1 MKLWEAFLDQL
12 EDELG
17 KETVNTWL
25 RPLKVAGFD
34 AGNIYLDSPDAFQI
48 QWFKEHVAEKAKERL
63 ALASGRPI
71 KVHLRTHQKTKKV
84 VPQETIPDFPPDS
97 LDPDALIE
105 NLIINDESLA
115 HKVIS
120 QLITG
125 EIELSA
131 FNPITIC
138 GPEGSGKTHLLMA
151 VAHALTD
158 KKLAVRYVTGE
169 TFTRQVVR
177 AFRFGGIVPFRNC
190 YRSLDVLLVD
200 DIDFLSRKWA
210 TQEELFHTFN
220 ALHTEGK
227 QIIVA
232 SRALP
237 TSLEDVEQRLV
248 SRFEWGIN
256 APTTPP
262 DLQVLATAH
271 LARHD
276 LVPDENLIDFL
287 VTTFPQVKSLLKA
300 ITALALRLHV
310 SCPINAEMA
319 QNTLRDLIKAEKK
332 VPLTP
337 ELIIKAVARQ
347 FDLSEKEI
355 LGKGRKQEFAVA
367 RQVAMYLCRNRL
379 KMPFTHIGRFFTR
392 DHSTVMSSVKL
403 VERDLEKEKG
413 SFAAPLEQIDTSLLE
428 V

>member
-48 QWFKEHVAEKAKERL
+48 QWFKEHIAEKAKDRL
-63 ALASGRPI
+63 TRASGHPI
-71 KVHLRTHQKTKKV
+71 KIHLRTHQKTKKAP
-84 VPQETIPDFPPDS
+84 PQEAVPDFPPDP
-97 LDPDALIE
+97 LDPDALIQ
-105 NLIINDESLA
+105 NLIVNDQSLA
-115 HKVIS
+115 HKIAS

-125 EIELSA
+125 DLELSA

-151 VAHALTD
+151 IAHALTA
-158 KKLAVRYVTGE
+158 KKLAVRYVTAE
-169 TFTRQVVR
+169 TFTQQVVR

-200 DIDFLSRKWA
+200 GIDFLSRKWA

-220 ALHTEGK
+220 ALHTAGK
-227 QIIVA
+227 QIIL
-232 SRALP
+232 SSQALP
-237 TSLEDVEQRLV
+237 TSLEDIEQRLV

-262 DLQVLATAH
+262 DLQLLATAH
-271 LARHD
+271 LTRHA
-276 LVPDENLIDFL
+276 LIPDHDLIDFL
-287 VTTFPQVKSLLKA
+287 TTTFPGVKPLLKA

-310 SCPINAEMA
+310 SCPINGAMA
-319 QNTLRDLIKAEKK
+319 QNALRDLIKAEEK
-332 VPLTP
+332 VALTP
-337 ELIIKAVARQ
+337 ELIVKAVARQ

-403 VERDLEKEKG
+403 VERDLEKETG
-413 SFAAPLEQIDTSLLE
+413 NLAAPLEQIIASF
-428 V
+428 